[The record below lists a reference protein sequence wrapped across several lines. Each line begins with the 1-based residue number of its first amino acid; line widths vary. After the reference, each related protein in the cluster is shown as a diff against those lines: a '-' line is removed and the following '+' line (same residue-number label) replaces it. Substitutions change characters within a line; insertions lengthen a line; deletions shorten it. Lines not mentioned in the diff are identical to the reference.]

1 LNPVKLVVFG
11 GTGRTGVFIVREALA
26 ANHDVTVVARTPSKV
41 TERHSRLEV
50 VRGDVTDGESVATA
64 VAGKD
69 GVISAIGA
77 PSLRAPITIH
87 RVGIANILAA
97 MKQTGV
103 RRLVAISSAGHYEG
117 HDPNS
122 SRFFEW
128 IIRPFL
134 RPLYEDLHAMD
145 ALITTS
151 AVDWTILRPPRLMDT
166 PALGRAREAPDVWVM
181 PKGLV
186 IPRAD
191 LAAVVVAKV
200 ADRESV
206 GHFIAVAT

>member
-1 LNPVKLVVFG
+1 MKVVVFG

-41 TERHSRLEV
+41 TESHPRLEV
-50 VRGDVTDGESVATA
+50 VCGDVTDGESVATA
-64 VAGKD
+64 VAGKEA
-69 GVISAIGA
+69 VVSAIGA
-77 PSLRAPITIH
+77 PSPRAPVTIH
-87 RVGIANILAA
+87 RIGIANILAA

-103 RRLVAISSAGHYEG
+103 RRLLAISSGGHYEG

-134 RPLYEDLHAMD
+134 RPTYEDLHAMD
-145 ALITTS
+145 ALITS
-151 AVDWTILRPPRLMDT
+151 SDVDWTILRPPRLVDR

-181 PKGLV
+181 PKGTV

-191 LAAVVVAKV
+191 LAAVVVAKID
-200 ADRESV
+200 DRKSI
-206 GHFIAVAT
+206 GHAIAVAT